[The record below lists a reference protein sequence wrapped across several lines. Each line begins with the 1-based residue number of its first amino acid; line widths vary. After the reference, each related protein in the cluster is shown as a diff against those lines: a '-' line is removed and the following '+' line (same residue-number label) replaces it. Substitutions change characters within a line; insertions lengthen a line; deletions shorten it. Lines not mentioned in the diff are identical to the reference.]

1 MKNMTPPILELGS
14 DFYDPVKPAPFEEGK
29 LRYKNISALQKLGL
43 SALSDQELKDH
54 FLKFQNLPHN
64 LPEPLALRYHGHQF
78 LHYNPDLGD
87 GRGFLYAQIKND
99 KLYDLGTKGSGT
111 TPYSRKGDG
120 RLTLKGA
127 VREALATEILTSLG
141 VNTSQTFCFFETNEN
156 LERHDEPSPTR
167 AAVLTRM
174 SHGHIRIGT
183 FQRLHFFKQTENI
196 EKLVHYCLRHYYPD
210 ASPSPTEDSLTNSFQ
225 FFFNRVCEE
234 LAKTTAQWMTA
245 GFVHGVLNSD
255 NMNITGES
263 FDYGPYRFIPQ
274 YDPYFTAAYF
284 DHDGLYAFGRQPQ
297 AVAWNLQQLGIALQS
312 ASETLNIQEG
322 LDYFSDSFNLELQS
336 RILTRLNLKSS
347 YYPSEESFLLNSKLI
362 SALYKFLLES
372 KAHYE
377 QAIFDLHSGAIHE
390 RLKKS
395 PQAELYKGDTFDKLL
410 ELIDYFE
417 VHDEAVIEQKY
428 FLQNS
433 PESLLIDEIEAIWKP
448 IAEKDDWSVFNSK
461 IDRIRLMPILK

>member
-1 MKNMTPPILELGS
+1 MNNDTPPILELGS
-14 DFYDPVKPAPFEEGK
+14 DFYDSVKPAAFTWGK
-29 LRYKNISALQKLGL
+29 LRYQNPRALQTLGL
-43 SALSDQELKDH
+43 SSLSKEDLKNH
-54 FLKFQNLPHN
+54 FFSFNSLPNN

-87 GRGFLYAQIKND
+87 GRGFLFAQIKTD

-111 TPYSRKGDG
+111 TPYSRRGDG

-127 VREALATEILTSLG
+127 VREALATEMLTSLG

-174 SHGHIRIGT
+174 SHSHIRIGT
-183 FQRLHFFKQTENI
+183 FQRLHFLKQTENI
-196 EKLVHYCLRHYYPD
+196 KKLVQYCLKHYYPNILEQ
-210 ASPSPTEDSLTNSFQ
+210 SPETHLQ
-225 FFFNRVCEE
+225 LFFNSVCEQ

-263 FDYGPYRFIPQ
+263 FDYGPYRFIPN

-284 DHDGLYAFGRQPQ
+284 DHDGLYSFGRQPQ
-297 AVAWNLQQLGIALQS
+297 AVAWNLQQLAEALKS
-312 ASETLNIQEG
+312 ASESLNPQEG
-322 LDYFSDSFNLELQS
+322 LDHFSDSFNLELQA

-347 YYPSEESFLLNSKLI
+347 YYPSEDSFLLNSKLI
-362 SALYKFLLES
+362 SALFKFLLDS

-377 QAIFDLHSGAIHE
+377 QTFFDLHSGAIEE

-395 PQAELYKGDTFDKLL
+395 PQAELYKGENFEKLL

-417 VHDEAVIEQKY
+417 VCDESVIEQKY
-428 FLQNS
+428 FAQTS
-433 PESLLIDEIEAIWKP
+433 PESLLIDEIEYIWKP
-448 IAEKDDWSVFNSK
+448 IADSDDWSLFEAK
-461 IDRIRLMPILK
+461 IQRLRLMPQLK